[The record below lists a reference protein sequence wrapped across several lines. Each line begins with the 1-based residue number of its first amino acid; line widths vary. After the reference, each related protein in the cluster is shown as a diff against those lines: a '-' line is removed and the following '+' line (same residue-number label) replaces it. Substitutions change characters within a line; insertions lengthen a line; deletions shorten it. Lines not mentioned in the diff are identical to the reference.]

1 MRTTTRRRVPAVTA
15 AGAAAALLL
24 AACGTGTA
32 GDPVAAAPVARAA
45 PAALL
50 AAPPTCD
57 DGKSAVASFDP
68 KGTVAQLASG
78 VNVQRIRSRG
88 RLIVGTSGDVL
99 LWGSRDPRT
108 GQLAGFDIAL
118 AREIATAIFGDR
130 PNTIE
135 FRVINYAQRL
145 PAVSGG
151 KARQEGQLDSPEVD
165 LVLHTMTINCDR
177 WEQIAFS
184 AEYYGAGQKLMVRAD
199 DPVLAAKKE
208 RMQIGD
214 LAAGTKVCVPGGS
227 TNEQLLEAEYGTLE
241 AVPVPEIGEC
251 LVKFQRGEVS
261 AITGDDTVLAG
272 FAAQDPYGVI
282 VGAALSEE
290 PYGIGISAGQ
300 PDLVRFV
307 NAVLDQVKSDG
318 RWDRIYM
325 ATMGRALGEKSP
337 PEPPPPS
344 LYERP

>member
-1 MRTTTRRRVPAVTA
+1 MRRVSAGTA

-24 AACGTGTA
+24 AACGTATA
-32 GDPVAAAPVARAA
+32 GDPVATAPVARAA
-45 PAALL
+45 PAALR

-57 DGKSAVASFDP
+57 DGKSAVASIDP
-68 KGTVAQLASG
+68 KGTVAQLAG
-78 VNVQRIRSRG
+78 GPTVQRIRSRG

-99 LWGSRDPRT
+99 LWGARDPRS
-108 GQLAGFDIAL
+108 GQLAGFDISL

-130 PNTIE
+130 PNPIE

-151 KARQEGQLDSPEVD
+151 KARQEGQQDSPEVD

-177 WEQIAFS
+177 WKQIAFS
-184 AEYYGAGQKLMVRAD
+184 AEYYGAGQKLIVRAD
-199 DPVLAAKKE
+199 DPALAEKKAK
-208 RMQIGD
+208 MQIGD
-214 LAAGTKVCVPGGS
+214 LADGTKVCVPAGS
-227 TNEQLLEAEYGTLE
+227 TNEELLKAEYATLE

-272 FAAQDPYGVI
+272 FAAQDPYAEI
-282 VGAALSEE
+282 VGDALSEE

-307 NAVLDQVKSDG
+307 NAVLDEVKSDG
-318 RWDRIYM
+318 RWDRIYL
-325 ATMGRALGEKSP
+325 ATMGRALGQKAAP
-337 PEPPPPS
+337 TPPPS
-344 LYERP
+344 AYGRP